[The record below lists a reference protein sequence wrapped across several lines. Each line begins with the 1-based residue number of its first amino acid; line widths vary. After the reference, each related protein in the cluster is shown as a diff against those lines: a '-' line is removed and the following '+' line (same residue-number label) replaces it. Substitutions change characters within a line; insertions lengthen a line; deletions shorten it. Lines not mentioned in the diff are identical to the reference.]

1 MLMSDYIRVN
11 NNTIVKRMRN
21 TVVLMVNAYI
31 DIEDEVKDITTVINS
46 GMIDYYFADFFSLYR
61 I

>member
-1 MLMSDYIRVN
+1 MLMSDYTRVN
-11 NNTIVKRMRN
+11 NNTIVKRIRN

-31 DIEDEVKDITTVINS
+31 DIEDEVKDITTVINL

>member
-1 MLMSDYIRVN
+1 
-11 NNTIVKRMRN
+11 MRN

-31 DIEDEVKDITTVINS
+31 NIEDEVEDITIVINS